1 MPPETTGQRISLSL
15 VSHTNAGKTT
25 LARTLLG
32 ADVGMV
38 RDEAHVT
45 DEAEDFVLAR
55 TPEGDELHLWDTPG
69 FGDSHR
75 LARRLERSENPFGW
89 LLGQVWDRFSDRPLY
104 SSQQAIRNV
113 REQADVVLYLVNAS
127 EDPLEAGYVAPEMRI
142 LDWIGKPV
150 VVLLNQTGRPRPP
163 EEEAAELA
171 RWRAATAGSTAVR
184 EVIQL
189 DAFAR
194 CWVQESTLLAAV
206 GRQLPDEL
214 RPAFERLRGHW
225 MAERRQR
232 FEASMRELARR
243 IARAAH
249 DLEEVADDGLAG
261 RILDVG
267 HLLGRRRNERA
278 GPRERAMRALAERLD
293 ADIRASVDE
302 LIRLHGL
309 SGHAGGV
316 VMQRLAEHYAVTRP
330 LSEGKAAVWGGLV
343 TGALAG
349 LKADV
354 ASGGLTLGGGL
365 IAGGVLGALGAA
377 GLARGYNMVRGG
389 DRTIVTWADAI
400 LDDLVVSAL
409 LSYLAVAHYGRG
421 RGQWSES
428 EHPPHWEQTIRD
440 AMAARGARITALLAG
455 RRERESVEALAA
467 DLAPELAELGL
478 EVLRRLYPDAL
489 PDALGSART

>member
-1 MPPETTGQRISLSL
+1 MGHSISLSL

-25 LARTLLG
+25 LARTLL
-32 ADVGMV
+32 ASDVGIV

-45 DEAEDFVLAR
+45 DEAESFLLAR
-55 TPEGDELHLWDTPG
+55 TPADDELRLWDTPG

-75 LARRLERSENPFGW
+75 LARRLERSDNPFGW
-89 LLGQVWDRFSDRPLY
+89 LLGQVWDRLRDRPLY

-127 EDPLEAGYVAPEMRI
+127 EDPAEAGYVEPEMRI

-163 EEEAAELA
+163 DEEAAELA
-171 RWRAATAGSTAVR
+171 RWRAATARSTAVR

-206 GRQLPDEL
+206 GRQLPDTL
-214 RPAFERLRGHW
+214 RPAFERLHSHW
-225 MAERRQR
+225 MGVRRAR
-232 FEASMRELARR
+232 FDTSMAELARR
-243 IARAAH
+243 VARAAH
-249 DLEEVADDGLAG
+249 DHEAIADDGLAG
-261 RILDVG
+261 RILDAG
-267 HLLGRRRNERA
+267 ILPGRRRPERA

-302 LIRLHGL
+302 LIRIHEL
-309 SGHAGGV
+309 SGRAGAV
-316 VMQRLAEHYAVTRP
+316 VMQRLAEHYAITRP
-330 LSEGKAAVWGGLV
+330 VSEGRAAVWGGLV

-349 LKADV
+349 LKADL
-354 ASGGLTLGGGL
+354 ATGGLTLGGGL
-365 IAGGVLGALGAA
+365 IAGGVIGALGAA

-389 DRTIVTWADAI
+389 DQTVITWADAI
-400 LDDLVVSAL
+400 LDDLVVAAL

-428 EHPPHWEQTIRD
+428 EHPPHWEGTIRE
-440 AMAARGARITALLAG
+440 AMAARGRAIPTLLAD
-455 RRERESVEALAA
+455 RRESAGAEALAA
-467 DLAPELAELGL
+467 SLTPEFIELGL
-478 EVLRRLYPDAL
+478 DILGRLYPDAL
-489 PDALGSART
+489 PATGRSTAT